1 MSTPTKRRLAIPD
14 LRSGLAFLDR
24 LSSQKAHLAHA
35 SLAEFIE
42 SLVESPPPFQVFVQ
56 LLEHCRPL
64 LAQLQGELAKAYVGR
79 AIPLAEGEDA
89 AFLQAVRAW
98 QRMARAYARSAQFDH
113 GQDAEHADRI
123 ATILQRCIRYS
134 GLAIIEHF
142 RVRRELPVG
151 LWLDLY
157 GYYDSAEEWGIASR
171 QVFEPLCKVRKAS
184 CCAAELATVLLSEL
198 AGPYSYAVRDI
209 DLIADWA
216 QLWGPLVA
224 VRKLRPGEAQAQYL
238 IDLMKDSGIRLAH
251 HGSPSESARRLDT
264 ESLSAQIR
272 LVRKQLEKHIPPRQL
287 HLGEC
292 STSDAQALLGQ
303 VARPWAQVS
312 APRRF
317 RRRPAQGTALVSTHF
332 RNIYYLLNGRDFS
345 QPEAENVYSRREYE
359 LLYAFRHSA
368 DPARNLHV
376 KNPERDVPADTW
388 QVLNESV
395 NGCRLE
401 RHGIG
406 QRVAH
411 QQLLAVRLPKH
422 DVWVLAQAQWLMQE
436 RDTGLVA
443 GLEILAGE
451 PLAVA
456 VRRVAGPGQPADDG
470 FTIGFLLSEVPAIQ
484 SPASLILPAGW
495 YQQGQVVELYTS
507 TNWRVR
513 LTGLLQRGTDFDRA
527 GFVMVG

>member
-1 MSTPTKRRLAIPD
+1 MTTSAKRLAIPD

-24 LSSQKAHLAHA
+24 LSLQKAQHAHA
-35 SLAEFIE
+35 ALIEFID
-42 SLVESPPPFQVFVQ
+42 SLIESPPPFQVFVQ
-56 LLEHCRPL
+56 LLEQSRPL
-64 LAQLQGELAKAYVGR
+64 LAQFQRELAKAYVGR
-79 AIPLAEGEDA
+79 AIPLAEGEEA
-89 AFLQAVRAW
+89 AFQQAVRAW
-98 QRMARAYARSAQFDH
+98 QRMARAYARSAQFDP
-113 GQDAEHADRI
+113 GEDAEHANRT
-123 ATILQRCIRYS
+123 ATILQRCVRYS

-142 RVRRELPVG
+142 RVRRELPTG

-157 GYYDSAEEWGIASR
+157 GYYDSAEEWGIATR
-171 QVFEPLCKVRKAS
+171 QVFEPLCKVRQAS

-198 AGPYSYAVRDI
+198 AGPYSYALRDI

-224 VRKLRPGEAQAQYL
+224 IRKLRLGEVETQYL

-251 HGSPSESARRLDT
+251 QGSPSESARRLDT

-272 LVRKQLEKHIPPRQL
+272 LARKQLEEHVPPRQL
-287 HLGEC
+287 HLGDC
-292 STSDAQALLGQ
+292 STKGAQTLLGQ

-312 APRRF
+312 SPRRF
-317 RRRPAQGTALVSTHF
+317 RRRPSQGTALVSTHF
-332 RNIYYLLNGRDFS
+332 GDIYYLLNGRDFS
-345 QPEAENVYSRREYE
+345 QPEAENVYSRRDYE
-359 LLYAFRHSA
+359 LLYAFRHNA

-422 DVWVLAQAQWLMQE
+422 DMWVLAQAHWLMQE
-436 RDTGLVA
+436 RDAGLVA

-456 VRRVAGPGQPADDG
+456 VRRVGGPGQPPDEG

-484 SPASLILPAGW
+484 SPASLILPAEW
-495 YQQGQVVELYTS
+495 YAQGQEVELYTS
-507 TNWRVR
+507 TSWRVR
-513 LTGLLQRGTDFDRA
+513 LTGLVQRGTDFDRA
-527 GFVMVG
+527 SFVMVG